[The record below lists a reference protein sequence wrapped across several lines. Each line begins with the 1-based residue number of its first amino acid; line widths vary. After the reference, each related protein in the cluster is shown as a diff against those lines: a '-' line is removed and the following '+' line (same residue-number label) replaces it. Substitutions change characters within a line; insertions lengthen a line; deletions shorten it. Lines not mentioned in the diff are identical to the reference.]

1 MIDMTRNKMKW
12 VAFASAIGGAAM
24 GVIALVRWLDWFW
37 AGVVVLLAIASTIP
51 AILVLELAKRNKL
64 FPER

>member
-1 MIDMTRNKMKW
+1 MTRNKMKW
-12 VAFASAIGGAAM
+12 VAFTSAIGGAAM
-24 GVIALVRWLDWFW
+24 GVFALVRWLDWFW
-37 AGVVVLLAIASTIP
+37 ASVVVLLAIASTIP

>member
-1 MIDMTRNKMKW
+1 
-12 VAFASAIGGAAM
+12 M
-24 GVIALVRWLDWFW
+24 GVFALVRWLDWFW
-37 AGVVVLLAIASTIP
+37 ASVVVLLAIASTIP